1 MRSYSWLCCALVL
14 AAACSKSKTSADAA
28 TDEGTPAAP
37 VQAAEVKRETLHSYV
52 TAEAVLYPLRQ
63 ANITPKISAPIAKFL
78 VQRGD
83 HVREG
88 QLLALLEDRDLV
100 AAAQESKQLYE
111 QAQAAYE
118 NTSAATVPDDLT
130 KAKADV
136 LAAREALD
144 AARRVYDNRQSLFR
158 EGALAHKMVDDAK
171 VALVAAQSQ
180 FDTAQ
185 QHLKSLETIGR
196 TEQIK
201 GAQAQMEASKA
212 HYESSQAQASYGE
225 VRSPMNGVV
234 SDRPLNVGEMASS
247 GSALISIVDLSTVV
261 ARASVPV
268 HEVSLLS
275 VGKPA
280 TITSGTFEVPGK
292 ISVVSPAVDPNT
304 TTVQVWVQAQN
315 SGEHLKLGSTVKIAM
330 DAGTVPNAIVIPV
343 SALLS
348 SDEGGEKVMVAGSDG
363 LAHERPVTVGI
374 RSGDDVQITKG
385 LKAGEQVITQGGL
398 GLDDKAKI
406 QITKPNAADETE
418 PSADTKK

>member
-1 MRSYSWLCCALVL
+1 
-14 AAACSKSKTSADAA
+14 
-28 TDEGTPAAP
+28 
-37 VQAAEVKRETLHSYV
+37 
-52 TAEAVLYPLRQ
+52 
-63 ANITPKISAPIAKFL
+63 
-78 VQRGD
+78 
-83 HVREG
+83 
-88 QLLALLEDRDLV
+88 
-100 AAAQESKQLYE
+100 
-111 QAQAAYE
+111 
-118 NTSAATVPDDLT
+118 
-130 KAKADV
+130 
-136 LAAREALD
+136 
-144 AARRVYDNRQSLFR
+144 
-158 EGALAHKMVDDAK
+158 
-171 VALVAAQSQ
+171 
-180 FDTAQ
+180 
-185 QHLKSLETIGR
+185 
-196 TEQIK
+196 
-201 GAQAQMEASKA
+201 
-212 HYESSQAQASYGE
+212 
-225 VRSPMNGVV
+225 
-234 SDRPLNVGEMASS
+234 
-247 GSALISIVDLSTVV
+247 
-261 ARASVPV
+261 
-268 HEVSLLS
+268 VSLLS